1 MEQLVSGII
10 QNIPNLAVAVWML
23 WQQNQTI
30 TSLLGTQEKLVDRLL
45 AYVEND
51 RREVA
56 ALLADGGRRPE

>member
-1 MEQLVSGII
+1 MDQLVSGLL

-23 WQQNQTI
+23 YQQNQTI

-56 ALLADGGRRPE
+56 ALLSDSGRQPE